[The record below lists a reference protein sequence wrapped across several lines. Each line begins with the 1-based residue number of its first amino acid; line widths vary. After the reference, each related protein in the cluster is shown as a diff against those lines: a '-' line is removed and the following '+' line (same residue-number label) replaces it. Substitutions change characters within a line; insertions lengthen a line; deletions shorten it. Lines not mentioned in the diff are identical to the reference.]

1 MLLLYIKLSFLL
13 GAILPALVGLLVL
26 LNDSKKNINFYFF
39 FLSLSGA
46 IWSLGF
52 LFMLNSTSYSNA
64 YMWRF
69 IMDSSAILT
78 PVFFAHFVLSLLNYT
93 SGIRR
98 KLLLGF
104 VHMSAIIIF
113 SLNLLELVIPG
124 IFTQTL
130 EPKLIFNFY
139 PTAGFGYYLFM
150 IYYATSVPYSLFILF
165 KGTYKTESFRTM
177 GIKFVFLAAF
187 LGLVGVST
195 AFLLTF
201 NIPIVPFGIVFFS
214 IYPVIIG
221 YSILRHQ
228 LFDVKV
234 IAAELITF
242 LIWLALLVQIFTVD
256 STQEKLWGGLI
267 LFLTIFFGIF
277 LIRSVI
283 KEVEHREEI
292 ERLAKDL
299 QKANVKLKELDKL
312 KSEFVSIASHQ
323 LRSPLTAM
331 KGYASL
337 LLEGSYGKL
346 PPAAKEA
353 IENIFTST
361 DLMVNSVEDFLNV
374 SRIEQGRMKYELS
387 EFNIVELAKDVV
399 TDQENLAEEKGLE
412 IKFHSKDSL
421 ITIKADIGKI
431 KQVFANLVDNAIK
444 YTQKGTVIIS
454 VVLNIDTVR
463 FSVKDTGIG
472 MSKEDINK
480 LFGRFSRAEGANRV
494 NTTGTGLGLYVA
506 KQMVEA
512 HKGKIW
518 AESDGAGLGSSFIVE
533 LPIHSDISNK

>member
-1 MLLLYIKLSFLL
+1 
-13 GAILPALVGLLVL
+13 
-26 LNDSKKNINFYFF
+26 
-39 FLSLSGA
+39 
-46 IWSLGF
+46 
-52 LFMLNSTSYSNA
+52 
-64 YMWRF
+64 MWRF

-78 PVFFAHFVLSLLNYT
+78 PVFFAHFVLSLLDYT

-104 VHMSAIIIF
+104 VHISATIIF

-124 IFTQTL
+124 IFTQAL

-139 PTAGFGYYLFM
+139 PTAGLGYYLFM
-150 IYYATSVPYSLFILF
+150 IYYATSVPYSLYILF
-165 KGTYKTESFRTM
+165 KGTYKTESFRAV
-177 GIKFVFLAAF
+177 GVKFVFLASF
-187 LGLVGVST
+187 LGLIGVST

-242 LIWLALLVQIFTVD
+242 LIWLALLIQIFTVD
-256 STQEKLWGGLI
+256 SVQEKIWGGII

-277 LIRSVI
+277 LIKSVI

-299 QKANVKLKELDKL
+299 AKANSRLKELDQL

-323 LRSPLTAM
+323 LRSPLTAI

-337 LLEGSYGKL
+337 LIEGSYGKV

-353 IENIFTST
+353 LQNIFEST
-361 DLMVNSVEDFLNV
+361 DLMVGSVEDFLNV
-374 SRIEQGRMKYELS
+374 SRIEQGKMKYDMS
-387 EFNIVELAKDVV
+387 EFNISELAKDVF
-399 TDQENLAEEKGLE
+399 TEQKNIAEEKSLE
-412 IKFHSKDSL
+412 LKFNCKNDSIL
-421 ITIKADIGKI
+421 IKADLGKI
-431 KQVFANLVDNAIK
+431 KQIFTNLVDNAIK
-444 YTQKGTVIIS
+444 YTEKGSITVS
-454 VVLNIDTVR
+454 VLLDSNVVR
-463 FSVKDTGIG
+463 FSVKDTGVG
-472 MSKEDINK
+472 LSKEDANK
-480 LFGRFSRAEGANRV
+480 LFSKFSRAKGANKV
-494 NTTGTGLGLYVA
+494 NVQGTGLGLYVA

-518 AESDGAGLGSSFIVE
+518 VESEGAGLGSTFIVE
-533 LPIHSDISNK
+533 LPIT